1 MDPAG
6 CGMCR
11 IHSWMSAILYV
22 MKKVKMYYWNSC
34 MRRCQTESRS
44 FPRKGKNAFEV
55 QYVVFV
61 TNAAAIST
69 HPISKYVKNSA
80 AYGFSFVFL
89 EEYEENLP
97 QGCTEIIRLEADA
110 SGTVFKA
117 ENGRCTI
124 RVLLSA
130 GLYSN
135 SREHCLKAGSSV
147 CG

>member
-1 MDPAG
+1 MQNTQLDVRNIVCDEESKNVLLEQLYAE
-6 CGMCR
+6 
-11 IHSWMSAILYV
+11 MSD
-22 MKKVKMYYWNSC
+22 
-34 MRRCQTESRS
+34 RESQLSEERE
-44 FPRKGKNAFEV
+44 NAFEV

-110 SGTVFKA
+110 
-117 ENGRCTI
+117 ER
-124 RVLLSA
+124 
-130 GLYSN
+130 N
-135 SREHCLKAGSSV
+135 SF
-147 CG
+147 